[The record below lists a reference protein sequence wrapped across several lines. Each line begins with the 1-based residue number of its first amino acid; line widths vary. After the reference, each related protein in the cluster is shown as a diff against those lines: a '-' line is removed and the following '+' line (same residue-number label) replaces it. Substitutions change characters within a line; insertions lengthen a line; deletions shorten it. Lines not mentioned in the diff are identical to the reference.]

1 MSEKRAKRK
10 LTAIMSADVKGY
22 SRLMGEDELST
33 VETLKESRE
42 IIGKL
47 VVEYQGRVID
57 SPGDN
62 ILSEFSSVVDAVE
75 CGVKIQ
81 EALKSKNEEL
91 PENRQMHFRIG
102 VNLGDVLMD
111 EDRIY
116 GDGVNVAA
124 RVESIAEAGE
134 VCISGTVYDHIDGK
148 VPFETKY
155 LGEKTV
161 KNIKKPVRVYRIMT
175 ERKTDSKLS
184 EDVQLPDKPSIA
196 VLPFVNM
203 SGDPEQEYF
212 SDGMTEDLI
221 TDLSKISGLFVIAR
235 NSTFV
240 YKGKPMKAQEI
251 SRELGVRFILEGSV
265 RKAGKRIRINAQL
278 IDALSGG
285 HLWAE
290 RFDREL
296 VDIFDLQDQVTL
308 EIVTALELNL
318 THNEQHQLTKRDT
331 NNITAYDYVLRGLES
346 HYRYTRE
353 GNEHGQLLFQ
363 KAIDLDPDYAM
374 AHALLAL
381 ATLHSWTQGWNQDL
395 ELLPRAF
402 ELAQQ
407 ALNLDDSVPE
417 IHLVLGDLYLFG
429 AKDHDKAAEA
439 FKTAIR
445 LSPNYADAYSG
456 LAQVLAWSGEPEKAI
471 DTVKKAMKL
480 NPHHHAWYFLPLA
493 IALMITERPKD
504 AIEACQKGLNL
515 NPDFLGFH
523 LVLAGMYA
531 EVGREEEAREEVNEV
546 LRISPQFSLD
556 VVRQMTPTK
565 DRELL
570 ERLVDTLRMAG
581 LS

>member
-1 MSEKRAKRK
+1 MAEKRAKRK
-10 LTAIMSADVKGY
+10 LTAILSADVKGY

-33 VETLKESRE
+33 VETLKQYRE
-42 IIGKL
+42 IIGNL
-47 VVEYQGRVID
+47 VTDYQGRVID

-81 EALKSKNEEL
+81 GELKAKNAEL
-91 PENRQMHFRIG
+91 PEHRRMEFRIG
-102 VNLGDVLMD
+102 VNLGDVLED
-111 EDRIY
+111 EGRIY
-116 GDGVNVAA
+116 GDGVNTAA
-124 RVESIAEAGE
+124 RVEGLSEAGGMT
-134 VCISGTVYDHIDGK
+134 ISGTVYDQIEGK
-148 VPFETKY
+148 VPIEIEY
-155 LGEKTV
+155 LGDKKV
-161 KNIKKPVRVYRIMT
+161 KNIKKPVRVYRITM
-175 ERKTDSKLS
+175 EKKKESALG

-221 TDLSKISGLFVIAR
+221 TDLSKISSLFVIAR

-285 HLWAE
+285 HLWAD

-296 VDIFDLQDQVTL
+296 DDIFDLQDQVTQ

-318 THNEQHQLTKRDT
+318 THIEQNRLTKRDT
-331 NNITAYDYVLRGLES
+331 NNVTAYDYVLRGLES
-346 HYRYTRE
+346 HYRYTKE
-353 GNEHGQLLFQ
+353 GNERGQVLFQ

-395 ELLPRAF
+395 QLLSRAF

-407 ALNLDDSVPE
+407 ALSLDDSVPE

-429 AKDHDKAAEA
+429 AKDHDKGAEA

-445 LSPNYADAYSG
+445 LSPNYADAYAG
-456 LAQVLAWSGEPEKAI
+456 LANVLAWAGEPEEAI
-471 DTVKKAMKL
+471 NIVKKAMKL
-480 NPHHHAWYFLPLA
+480 NPHHHAWYFLPLG
-493 IALMITERPKD
+493 IALMITERPKE
-504 AIEACQKGLNL
+504 AIDACQKGLNR
-515 NPDFLGFH
+515 NPDFMGFH

-531 EVGREEEAREEVNEV
+531 EVGREEEAKAEVDEV

-565 DRELL
+565 DHELL
-570 ERLVDTLRMAG
+570 ERLVNTLRVAG